1 MPLAL
6 NARFPATRYGSV
18 EAISTPPPQEVT
30 DGTQD
35 RTPAHVTGAPDPGL
49 RYTAVGPVDV
59 TRGVVGIGVHS
70 AESTAARLH
79 RRYEKARVARRLSA
93 AQEALAREASAVQQ
107 VVSDLPQA
115 LQDARRAQH
124 RRRRR
129 LAIFGA
135 LGLATV
141 VGGAVAFT
149 IVRRSSQPEPSALP
163 PSVEVAPKI

>member
-1 MPLAL
+1 M
-6 NARFPATRYGSV
+6 
-18 EAISTPPPQEVT
+18 
-30 DGTQD
+30 
-35 RTPAHVTGAPDPGL
+35 
-49 RYTAVGPVDV
+49 

-70 AESTAARLH
+70 AGVH
-79 RRYEKARVARRLSA
+79 RRQVAPALREGA
-93 AQEALAREASAVQQ
+93 GGPAVVGGQEALAREASAVQQ

-124 RRRRR
+124 QRRRR

-163 PSVEVAPKI
+163 PSVEVAPKILADITCPATTWTASSGVRARPA